1 MYLQA
6 YEGGPMETT
15 HEIRLS
21 SGTIRYRDAGV
32 GGANSDAPVLVFV
45 HGFMVDGLLWRKVVS
60 QASGWARCISP
71 DLPLG
76 SHTIAMDDD
85 ADLSPRGVAALLA
98 EFLEAL
104 DVRDVTVIGNDTGGA
119 ITQLLVTTRPERIG
133 RLVLT
138 SCDAFENF
146 PPKLFRPLM
155 KAARGPRSVKAVLSG
170 LSSPTMRKAPFA
182 YGWTAKH
189 GIPDDI
195 TEQWVTPALTDAG
208 VRRDI
213 SKLAKTIDPA
223 DTLDAAT
230 KLARFDRPTL
240 IVWGEEDK
248 FFPLDHGRRLA
259 AIIPEARLE
268 TVADTYAFIPEDQP
282 DRLTELL
289 RDFVAAPQRETEA
302 PTSA

>member
-1 MYLQA
+1 
-6 YEGGPMETT
+6 MEAT

-21 SGTIRYRDAGV
+21 SGTIRYREAGP
-32 GGANSDAPVLVFV
+32 ANKDAPVLVFV
-45 HGFMVDGLLWRKVVS
+45 HGFMVDGLLWRKVVAQTS
-60 QASGWARCISP
+60 AWAHCICP

-76 SHTIAMDDD
+76 SHAIAMDDA
-85 ADLSPRGVAALLA
+85 ADLSPQGVAALIA

-104 DVRDVTVIGNDTGGA
+104 DLKDVTIIGNDTGGA
-119 ITQLLVTTRPERIG
+119 ITQVLVTTRPERIG

-170 LSSPTMRKAPFA
+170 LSSATMRKAPIA

-195 TEQWVTPALTDAG
+195 TEQWVTPALTDAN

-213 SKLAKTIDPA
+213 AKVAKGIDPA
-223 DTLDAAT
+223 ITLDAAT
-230 KLARFDRPTL
+230 KLASFDRPTL

-259 AIIPEARLE
+259 AIIPNARLE
-268 TVADTYAFIPEDQP
+268 TIADTYAFISEDQP
-282 DRLTELL
+282 DRLAELL
-289 RDFVAAPQRETEA
+289 HEFVGAQRDVGL